1 MRIYPDK
8 LEADLARSIR
18 PIYLLHGEEP
28 LGIAEAGDRIRAA
41 ALQAGFSE
49 REVLFISRDDD
60 WEAVRQSAD
69 SMSLFADRKVVDLR
83 LPSGKPGRKGSEVL
97 KALVATPNEDTCFLL
112 TLPKLDRSATAS
124 AWFKAI
130 DKAGAHIESR
140 APTAVELKRWISTR
154 LAANNLSI
162 DVEGL
167 DLLTSHVEGNSLA
180 ARQEIEMLTLLH
192 SQQKIGV
199 EEVLNLVT
207 KSARY
212 PLGAAADAALQ
223 GDCLRAL
230 AVVDGLRDESVP
242 DVLVLWSLTQDIRA
256 GTRLKQALDR
266 GKAQS
271 IAFREAAVWQK
282 RQPLMQQALARHSEL
297 SWISMLARAARI
309 DRLIKGMG
317 KGDVWQELAALC
329 VMLSGNGKPAVIDED
344 IVAGS
349 TAG

>member
-28 LGIAEAGDRIRAA
+28 LGIAEAGDRIRVA
-41 ALQAGFSE
+41 ALHAGFSE
-49 REVLFISRDDD
+49 REVIFISRDDD

-69 SMSLFADRKVVDLR
+69 SLSLFADRKVVDLR

-97 KALVATPNEDTCFLL
+97 KSLVATPSEDICFLL
-112 TLPKLDRSATAS
+112 TLPKLDRSATSS

-140 APTAVELKRWISTR
+140 APTAVELKRWIGAR
-154 LAANNLSI
+154 LQANNLSI
-162 DVEGL
+162 DADGL

-180 ARQEIEMLTLLH
+180 ARQEVEMLALLH
-192 SQQKIGV
+192 SNQTIGA

-212 PLGAAADAALQ
+212 PLSAVTDAALQ
-223 GDCLRAL
+223 GDFLRVL
-230 AVVDGLRDESVP
+230 AVVDGLRDESVSE
-242 DVLVLWSLTQDIRA
+242 VLVLWSLTQDIRA

-266 GKAQS
+266 GKSQS
-271 IAFREAAVWQK
+271 VAFQEAAVWQK
-282 RQPLMQQALARHSEL
+282 RQPLMQMALARHSEL
-297 SWISMLARAARI
+297 SWISMLARTARI
-309 DRLIKGMG
+309 DRLIKGVG
-317 KGDVWQELAALC
+317 QGDVWQEITALC
-329 VMLSGNGKPAVIDED
+329 VMLCGNGTPAVADEG
-344 IVAGS
+344 IVAGRAS
-349 TAG
+349 L

>member
-28 LGIAEAGDRIRAA
+28 LGIAEAGDRIRVA
-41 ALQAGFSE
+41 ALNAGYSE
-49 REVLFISRDDD
+49 REVIFISRDDD
-60 WEAVRQSAD
+60 WETVRQSAD
-69 SMSLFADRKVVDLR
+69 SLSLFADRKVVDLR

-97 KALVATPNEDTCFLL
+97 KGLVATPSEDICFLL
-112 TLPKLDRSATAS
+112 TVPKLDRSATAS

-130 DKAGAHIESR
+130 GKAGAHIESR
-140 APTAVELKRWISTR
+140 APTPVELKRWIGAR
-154 LAANNLSI
+154 LTANNLSI
-162 DVEGL
+162 DAEGL

-180 ARQEIEMLTLLH
+180 ARQEVEMLALLH
-192 SQQKIGV
+192 SNQTIGV

-212 PLGAAADAALQ
+212 PLSAATDAALQ

-230 AVVDGLRDESVP
+230 AVVDGLRDESVSE
-242 DVLVLWSLTQDIRA
+242 VLVLWSLTQDIRA

-271 IAFREAAVWQK
+271 VAFKEAAVWQK
-282 RQPLMQQALARHSEL
+282 RQPLMKMALDRHSEL

-309 DRLIKGMG
+309 DRLIKGVG
-317 KGDVWQELAALC
+317 QGDVWQEIAALC
-329 VMLSGNGKPAVIDED
+329 VMLCGNGSPAVVDEG

-349 TAG
+349 ATL